1 MIVLQSGF
9 PSGVHRVSVFAMS
22 QTTPFAAAFAEANL
36 PGAVGLIVDRDGI
49 RHAEVLGLA
58 DTSSGAPMQLD
69 TVCQIASMTKALVS
83 AGAMQL
89 VEQGRLDLD
98 ADVGALLPE
107 LANPQVLTGFD
118 ADGKPQLRPAARA
131 ITLRHLLTH
140 TAGLGYF
147 FVHPEVLQYFG
158 AVGMPTPGTRASV
171 TMPLMFDP
179 GERWEYSVATDWV
192 GLAIEAVTGERLN
205 DYLTTNLFAPLG
217 MTSTAFRDTLPAD
230 AARVHVRTGD
240 GSLSKVDV
248 YLGGGEFD
256 GGGGGITSTAPDY
269 ARFVRMVL
277 NGGEL
282 DGNRALS
289 AATIAEMGRN
299 QVHPLRAGYM
309 GSAMPQ
315 LAAPYD
321 TFPDQHTGWG
331 LGFLINPEKGPNGRS
346 AGSLAWAG
354 IFNSYYW
361 IDPAAG
367 LGGVFVSQLQP
378 FGDKGALGCFGAL
391 EAMAYA

>member
-1 MIVLQSGF
+1 
-9 PSGVHRVSVFAMS
+9 MS
-22 QTTPFAAAFAEANL
+22 QTTPFAAAFAQAQL

-49 RHAEVLGLA
+49 RHAEALGHA
-58 DTSSGAPMQLD
+58 NVASGAPMQID

-107 LANPQVLTGFD
+107 LAKPQVLTGFD
-118 ADGKPQLRPAARA
+118 AAGKPQLRPAKRA
-131 ITLRHLLTH
+131 VTLRHLLTH

-147 FVHPEVLQYFG
+147 FIHPEVLRYFG
-158 AVGMPTPGTRASV
+158 AVGMPAPGSRASV

-192 GLAIEAVTGERLN
+192 GLAIEAATGERLN
-205 DYLTTNLFAPLG
+205 DYLTANLFAPLG
-217 MTSTAFRDTLPAD
+217 MTKTAFRDKLPDD
-230 AARVHVRTGD
+230 AARVHVRSAEGA
-240 GSLSKVDV
+240 LSKVDV

-269 ARFVRMVL
+269 AQFVRMVL
-277 NGGEL
+277 GGGEL
-282 DGNRALS
+282 DGQRVLSRAS
-289 AATIAEMGRN
+289 IAEMSRD
-299 QVHPLRAGYM
+299 QVHPLRAGHM
-309 GSAMPQ
+309 GTAMPQ
-315 LAAPYD
+315 LAQPYD

-346 AGSLAWAG
+346 PGSLAWAG

-361 IDPAAG
+361 IDPTAG
-367 LGGVFVSQLQP
+367 LGGVFISQLQP
-378 FGDKGALGCFGAL
+378 FGDAGALACFGAL
-391 EAMAYA
+391 ETMAYG

>member
-1 MIVLQSGF
+1 L
-9 PSGVHRVSVFAMS
+9 
-22 QTTPFAAAFAEANL
+22 
-36 PGAVGLIVDRDGI
+36 
-49 RHAEVLGLA
+49 
-58 DTSSGAPMQLD
+58 
-69 TVCQIASMTKALVS
+69 CQIASMTKALVS

-98 ADVGALLPE
+98 ADVGTLLPE
-107 LANPQVLTGFD
+107 LANPQVLIGIGPD
-118 ADGKPQLRPAARA
+118 KQPQLRPAKRA

-147 FVHPEVLQYFG
+147 FIHPEVLQYYG
-158 AVGMPTPGTRASV
+158 AVGMPKPGSRASV

-192 GLAIEAVTGERLN
+192 GLAIEAATGERLN
-205 DYLTTNLFAPLG
+205 DYLTANLFAPLG
-217 MTSTAFRDTLPAD
+217 MTKTAFRDKLPDD
-230 AARVHVRTGD
+230 AARVHVRSAEGE
-240 GSLSKVDV
+240 LSKVEV

-269 ARFVRMVL
+269 AQFVRMVL

-282 DGNRALS
+282 DGKRVLS
-289 AATIAEMGRN
+289 AASIAEMSRD
-299 QVHPLRAGYM
+299 QVHPLRAGHM
-309 GSAMPQ
+309 GTAMPQ
-315 LAAPYD
+315 LAQPYD

-331 LGFLINPEKGPNGRS
+331 LGFLINPEQGPNGRS
-346 AGSLAWAG
+346 PGSLAWAG

-361 IDPAAG
+361 IDPTAG

-378 FGDKGALGCFGAL
+378 FGDAGALSCFGAL
-391 EAMAYA
+391 ESMAYA

>member
-1 MIVLQSGF
+1 MT
-9 PSGVHRVSVFAMS
+9 S
-22 QTTPFAAAFAEANL
+22 QTPFAAAVAKANL
-36 PGAVGLIVDRDGI
+36 PGAVGIIVDRDGV
-49 RHAEVLGLA
+49 RHTEALGHA
-58 DTSSGAPMQLD
+58 DVAKGTPMQVD
-69 TVCQIASMTKALVS
+69 TLCQIASMTKALVS
-83 AGAMQL
+83 VGAMQL

-98 ADVGALLPE
+98 ADIGTLLPE

-118 ADGKPQLRPAARA
+118 AAGQPQLRPAKRA

-147 FVHPEVLQYFG
+147 FIHPEVLQYFG
-158 AVGMPTPGTRASV
+158 AVGMPLPGTRASV

-179 GERWEYSVATDWV
+179 GERWEYSVGTDWV

-205 DYLTTNLFAPLG
+205 DYLTGNLFAPLG
-217 MTSTAFRDTLPAD
+217 MGQTAFRPALPGD
-230 AARVHVRTGD
+230 AARVHVRSGE
-240 GSLSKVDV
+240 GALSPVEV

-277 NGGEL
+277 NQGEL
-282 DGNRALS
+282 DGARVLRAE
-289 AATIAEMGRN
+289 TVAEMGRN
-299 QVHPLRAGYM
+299 QVAPLRAGYM

-315 LAAPYD
+315 LAQPYD

-331 LGFLINPEKGPNGRS
+331 LGFLINPERGPNGRS
-346 AGSLAWAG
+346 PGSLAWAG

-378 FGDKGALGCFGAL
+378 FGDPGALAAFGAL

>member
-1 MIVLQSGF
+1 MN
-9 PSGVHRVSVFAMS
+9 
-22 QTTPFAAAFAEANL
+22 QTTPFAAAFAEAQL

-147 FVHPEVLQYFG
+147 FVHPEVLRYFG
-158 AVGMPTPGTRASV
+158 AVGMPVPGTRASV

-205 DYLTTNLFAPLG
+205 DFLTANLFAPLG
-217 MTSTAFRDTLPAD
+217 MSQTAFRDKLPAD
-230 AARVHVRTGD
+230 AARVHVRAG
-240 GSLSKVDV
+240 GALSPVEV

-269 ARFVRMVL
+269 AQFVRMVL

-282 DGNRALS
+282 DGRRVLS
-289 AATIAEMGRN
+289 AATLAEMSRN
-299 QVHPLRAGYM
+299 QVAPLRAGYM

-346 AGSLAWAG
+346 PGSLAWAG
-354 IFNSYYW
+354 SFNSYYW

-378 FGDKGALGCFGAL
+378 FGDPGALACFGAL

>member
-1 MIVLQSGF
+1 
-9 PSGVHRVSVFAMS
+9 
-22 QTTPFAAAFAEANL
+22 
-36 PGAVGLIVDRDGI
+36 
-49 RHAEVLGLA
+49 
-58 DTSSGAPMQLD
+58 
-69 TVCQIASMTKALVS
+69 
-83 AGAMQL
+83 
-89 VEQGRLDLD
+89 
-98 ADVGALLPE
+98 
-107 LANPQVLTGFD
+107 
-118 ADGKPQLRPAARA
+118 
-131 ITLRHLLTH
+131 RHLLTH

-158 AVGMPTPGTRASV
+158 AIGMPTPGTRAAV

-179 GERWEYSVATDWV
+179 GDRWEYSVATDWV

-205 DYLTTNLFAPLG
+205 DYLTANLFAPLG
-217 MTSTAFRDTLPAD
+217 MNQTAFRAALPAD
-230 AARVHVRTGD
+230 AARVHVRAG
-240 GSLSKVDV
+240 GALSPVDI

-269 ARFVRMVL
+269 AQFVRMVL

-282 DGNRALS
+282 DGNRVLS
-289 AATIAEMGRN
+289 AATIAEMSRN
-299 QVHPLRAGYM
+299 QVGPLRAGYM

-331 LGFLINPEKGPNGRS
+331 LGFLINPKKGPNGRS
-346 AGSLAWAG
+346 PGSLAWAG

-378 FGDKGALGCFGAL
+378 FGDKRALACFGAL

>member
-1 MIVLQSGF
+1 MT
-9 PSGVHRVSVFAMS
+9 
-22 QTTPFAAAFAEANL
+22 QTTPFAAAFAQANL

-49 RHAEVLGLA
+49 RHAEALGHA
-58 DTSSGAPMQLD
+58 DVSSGAPMELD

-89 VEQGRLDLD
+89 VEQGRLELD
-98 ADVGALLPE
+98 SDIGALLPE
-107 LANPQVLTGFD
+107 LANPQVLTGLD
-118 ADGKPQLRPAARA
+118 AERKPQLRPASRP

-147 FVHPEVLQYFG
+147 FIHPEVLQYFA
-158 AVGMPTPGTRASV
+158 AVGMPAPGSRASV

-205 DYLTTNLFAPLG
+205 DYLTANLFAPLG
-217 MTSTAFRDTLPAD
+217 MASTAFRDALPGD
-230 AARVHVRTGD
+230 AARVHVRSGE
-240 GSLSKVDV
+240 GALSRVDV

-269 ARFVRMVL
+269 GQFVRMVL

-282 DGNRALS
+282 NGKRVLS
-289 AATIAEMGRN
+289 AASVAEMSRD
-299 QVHPLRAGYM
+299 QVHPLRAGRM
-309 GSAMPQ
+309 GTAMPQ
-315 LAAPYD
+315 LAQPYD

-331 LGFLINPEKGPNGRS
+331 LGFLINPEQGPNGRS
-346 AGSLAWAG
+346 PGSLAWAG

-378 FGDKGALGCFGAL
+378 FGDPGALACFGAL
-391 EAMAYA
+391 ETMAYT

>member
-1 MIVLQSGF
+1 MN
-9 PSGVHRVSVFAMS
+9 
-22 QTTPFAAAFAEANL
+22 QTTPFAAAFAEAQL

-147 FVHPEVLQYFG
+147 FVHPEVLRYFG
-158 AVGMPTPGTRASV
+158 AVGMPVPGTRASV

-205 DYLTTNLFAPLG
+205 DFLTANLFAPLG
-217 MTSTAFRDTLPAD
+217 MSQTAFRDKLPAD
-230 AARVHVRTGD
+230 AARVHVRAG
-240 GSLSKVDV
+240 GALSPVEV

-269 ARFVRMVL
+269 AQFVRMVL

-282 DGNRALS
+282 DGRRVLS
-289 AATIAEMGRN
+289 AATLAEMSRN
-299 QVHPLRAGYM
+299 QVAPLRAGYM

-346 AGSLAWAG
+346 PGSLAWAG

-378 FGDKGALGCFGAL
+378 FGDPGALACFGAL

>member
-1 MIVLQSGF
+1 
-9 PSGVHRVSVFAMS
+9 MS
-22 QTTPFAAAFAEANL
+22 QTTPFAAAFAQANL

-49 RHAEVLGLA
+49 RHAEALGLA
-58 DTSSGAPMQLD
+58 DVSSGAPMQLD
-69 TVCQIASMTKALVS
+69 SLCQIASMTKALVS

-98 ADVGALLPE
+98 TDVGALLPE

-118 ADGKPQLRPAARA
+118 AEGKPQLRPASRA

-147 FVHPEVLQYFG
+147 FIHPEVLQYFG
-158 AVGMPTPGTRASV
+158 AVGMPKPGSRASV

-192 GLAIEAVTGERLN
+192 GLAIEAATGERLN
-205 DYLTTNLFAPLG
+205 DYLTANLFAPLG
-217 MTSTAFRDTLPAD
+217 MTSTAFRERLPGD
-230 AARVHVRTGD
+230 AARVHVRSGE
-240 GSLSKVDV
+240 GALSKVEV

-269 ARFVRMVL
+269 AQFVRMVL
-277 NGGEL
+277 NDGEL
-282 DGNRALS
+282 DGKRVLS
-289 AATIAEMGRN
+289 AASIAEMSRN
-299 QVHPLRAGYM
+299 QVHPLRAGRM
-309 GSAMPQ
+309 GTAMPQ
-315 LAAPYD
+315 LAQPYD

-331 LGFLINPEKGPNGRS
+331 LGFLINPEQGPHGRS
-346 AGSLAWAG
+346 PGSLAWAG

-378 FGDKGALGCFGAL
+378 FGDPGALACFGAL
-391 EAMAYA
+391 ETMAYS

>member
-1 MIVLQSGF
+1 M
-9 PSGVHRVSVFAMS
+9 
-22 QTTPFAAAFAEANL
+22 E
-36 PGAVGLIVDRDGI
+36 VDT
-49 RHAEVLGLA
+49 L
-58 DTSSGAPMQLD
+58 
-69 TVCQIASMTKALVS
+69 CQIASMTKALVS

-98 ADVGALLPE
+98 ADIGALLPE

-118 ADGKPQLRPAARA
+118 AAGQPQLRPAARA

-147 FVHPEVLQYFG
+147 FIHPEVLQYFG
-158 AVGMPTPGTRASV
+158 AVGMPMPGTRASV

-179 GERWEYSVATDWV
+179 GDRWEYSVATDWV
-192 GLAIEAVTGERLN
+192 GLAIEAATGERLN

-217 MTSTAFRDTLPAD
+217 MNQTAFRPALPTE
-230 AARVHVRTGD
+230 AARVHVRAGE
-240 GSLSKVDV
+240 GALSPVEI

-277 NGGEL
+277 NQGEL
-282 DGNRALS
+282 EGSRVLRAE
-289 AATIAEMGRN
+289 TVAEMGRN
-299 QVHPLRAGYM
+299 QVGPLRAGYM

-315 LAAPYD
+315 LAQPFD

-331 LGFLINPEKGPNGRS
+331 LGFLINPERGPNGRS
-346 AGSLAWAG
+346 PGSLAWAG

-361 IDPAAG
+361 IDPTAG

-378 FGDKGALGCFGAL
+378 FGDPGALAAFGAL

>member
-1 MIVLQSGF
+1 MT
-9 PSGVHRVSVFAMS
+9 
-22 QTTPFAAAFAEANL
+22 QTTPFAAAFAQANL

-49 RHAEVLGLA
+49 RHAEALGHA
-58 DTSSGAPMQLD
+58 DVSSGAPMQLD

-89 VEQGRLDLD
+89 VEQGRLELD
-98 ADVGALLPE
+98 SDIGALLPE
-107 LANPQVLTGFD
+107 LANPQVLTGLD
-118 ADGKPQLRPAARA
+118 AERKPQLRPASRP

-147 FVHPEVLQYFG
+147 FIHPEVLQYFA
-158 AVGMPTPGTRASV
+158 AVGMPAPGSRASV

-205 DYLTTNLFAPLG
+205 DYLTANLFAPLG
-217 MTSTAFRDTLPAD
+217 MASTAFRDALPGD
-230 AARVHVRTGD
+230 AARVHVRSGE
-240 GSLSKVDV
+240 GALSRVDV

-269 ARFVRMVL
+269 GQFVRMVL

-282 DGNRALS
+282 NGKRVLS
-289 AATIAEMGRN
+289 AASVAEMSRD
-299 QVHPLRAGYM
+299 QVHPLRAGRM
-309 GSAMPQ
+309 GTAMPQ
-315 LAAPYD
+315 LAQPYD

-331 LGFLINPEKGPNGRS
+331 LGFLINPEQGPNGRS
-346 AGSLAWAG
+346 PGSLAWAG

-378 FGDKGALGCFGAL
+378 FGDPGALACFGAL
-391 EAMAYA
+391 ETMAYT

>member
-1 MIVLQSGF
+1 M
-9 PSGVHRVSVFAMS
+9 
-22 QTTPFAAAFAEANL
+22 TPFAAAFAEASL
-36 PGAVGLIVDRDGI
+36 PGAVGLIVDRDGV
-49 RHAEVLGLA
+49 RHAEALGVA
-58 DTSSGAPMQLD
+58 DIATGAPMQLD

-89 VEQGRLDLD
+89 VEQGRMELD

-118 ADGKPQLRPAARA
+118 ADGKPELRPAKRA

-158 AVGMPTPGTRASV
+158 AVGMPVPGTRASV

-205 DYLTTNLFAPLG
+205 DYLTANLFAPLG
-217 MTSTAFRDTLPAD
+217 MHQTAFRDTLPAD
-230 AARVHVRTGD
+230 AARVHVRAG
-240 GSLSKVDV
+240 GALAPVDI

-282 DGNRALS
+282 DGQRVLS
-289 AATIAEMGRN
+289 TATVAEMSRN
-299 QVHPLRAGYM
+299 QVAPLRAGYM

-331 LGFLINPEKGPNGRS
+331 LGFLINPEKGPDGRS
-346 AGSLAWAG
+346 PGSLAWAG
-354 IFNSYYW
+354 IFNSYFW
-361 IDPAAG
+361 IDPVAG
-367 LGGVFVSQLQP
+367 VAGVFVSQLQP
-378 FGDKGALGCFGAL
+378 FGDPAALACFGAL
-391 EAMAYA
+391 ETMAYS